1 MGLKKNIINIKL
13 IMFYSLL
20 NLLGIGVVAKN
31 VMLDKDDFTYRV
43 RHYSHGEHEQS
54 KVEETFV
61 KSVINPVENYE
72 GLSVESPEVQTPIKT
87 LKEEVTPKESPKE
100 SPKEVYCAQDYDKIL
115 KPVHVELDESCYKDD
130 EQILKEKV
138 LEETKESE
146 SEESEPEKYE
156 SENSDSEESEPEE
169 KLDTDYI
176 RRLYGNRCKKCKH
189 FHEEM
194 SSDSEEEESRENFIY
209 AILLDNKAIGYVND
223 HKRLLEYLGE
233 IKKRIR
239 DKYIYDGTFQY
250 WMRYYWNETVK
261 FDWNNDLVVKFSLVS
276 MNFHNLLTYDRLEST
291 LTVHRLRNLLIK

>member
-20 NLLGIGVVAKN
+20 NLLGIGTVAKN

-115 KPVHVELDESCYKDD
+115 KPVHVDLDESCYKDD

-138 LEETKESE
+138 LEETEESETEESEPEKRDSENSE
-146 SEESEPEKYE
+146 SEESE
-156 SENSDSEESEPEE
+156 SEEEA
-169 KLDTDYI
+169 DDVYI
-176 RRLYGNRCKKCKH
+176 RRLYGDRCKKCKH
-189 FHEEM
+189 FHKEM
-194 SSDSEEEESRENFIY
+194 SSDSEEESRENFIY

-223 HKRLLEYLGE
+223 HKRLLEYLRE
-233 IKKRIR
+233 IKKRVR
-239 DKYIYDGTFQY
+239 DRYIYDGTFEY
-250 WMRYYWNETVK
+250 WMRYYWNETIK
-261 FDWNNDLVVKFSLVS
+261 FNWNNDLVVKYSLVS
-276 MNFHNLLTYDRLEST
+276 MNLHNLLTYDRLEIT
-291 LTVHRLRNLLIK
+291 LTVHRLRNLLLK